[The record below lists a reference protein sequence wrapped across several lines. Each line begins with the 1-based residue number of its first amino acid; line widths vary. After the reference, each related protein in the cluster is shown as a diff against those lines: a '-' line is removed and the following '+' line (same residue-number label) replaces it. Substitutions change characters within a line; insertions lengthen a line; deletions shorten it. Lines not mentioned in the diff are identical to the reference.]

1 MPGKN
6 GNGKNGNGKNGN
18 GKKNG
23 GKKANG
29 DSDSGNGEGVN
40 GEESKSWKASQGIGL
55 EDYIRIFQVLMHI
68 EDVDKALAFYNL
80 AGASIDPATLK
91 HVAKVRS
98 SYHSLASFK
107 IATKKTTRNLSPHIW
122 IYE

>member
-29 DSDSGNGEGVN
+29 DSGNGNGEGIHN
-40 GEESKSWKASQGIGL
+40 GGGEESKSWKASQGIGL

-91 HVAKVRS
+91 HVAKVR
-98 SYHSLASFK
+98 YALLCLLQFASK
-107 IATKKTTRNLSPHIW
+107 LSQK
-122 IYE
+122 E